1 MLRMSRHI
9 LQTDYIYLCS
19 DFRRSD
25 IKFRQT
31 SKAE

>member
-1 MLRMSRHI
+1 MLQMSRYI
-9 LQTDYIYLCS
+9 LQIGYIYLCS